1 MFVVTGVTGNTGSVV
16 ASRLLA
22 AGKQVRGIGRSAKR
36 MQSFV
41 QEGGEPFIADLA
53 DAETLEPAF
62 AGAEAVYV
70 MLPPDLSSS
79 DFRAY
84 QDTLTESIAAAL
96 ERSRVSHAVTLSSV
110 GADKADK
117 TGPVA
122 GLHYMEER
130 LNRIAGLN
138 VLHLRAGYFM
148 ENTLA
153 QVSPIQKQGIG
164 MGPVAPELR
173 LPMIAARDI
182 GVAAADFLLNLDFQH
197 AHQTRELQGQRDI
210 SMNECIA
217 IIGNA
222 IGKPDS
228 KYVQPPEDQIR
239 AAMLQMGMSA
249 NFVNLILELAAAL
262 NSGHMKTLEP
272 RSARNTTPTSYET
285 FVQQQFL
292 PLYNSTKIAA

>member
-1 MFVVTGVTGNTGSVV
+1 
-16 ASRLLA
+16 
-22 AGKQVRGIGRSAKR
+22 

-41 QEGGEPFIADLA
+41 QQGGEPFIADLT
-53 DAETLEPAF
+53 DAEALEPAF
-62 AGAEAVYV
+62 VDAEAVYV

-79 DFRAY
+79 DFRAH
-84 QDTLTESIAAAL
+84 QDTLTESIGAAL
-96 ERSRVSHAVTLSSV
+96 ERSRVSHAVTLSSF

-122 GLHYMEER
+122 GLHHMEER
-130 LNRIAGLN
+130 LNRIADLN

-153 QVSPIQKQGIG
+153 QVTPIQKQGIG

-173 LPMIAARDI
+173 LPMIASRDI
-182 GVAAADFLLNLDFQH
+182 GVAAADFLLKLDFH
-197 AHQTRELQGQRDI
+197 SHQTHELQGQRDI
-210 SMNECIA
+210 TMNECVA
-217 IIGNA
+217 IIGHA
-222 IGKPDS
+222 IGKPDI

-249 NFVNLILELAAAL
+249 NFVNLILEMAAAL
-262 NSGHMKTLEP
+262 NSGHMKALEP
-272 RSARNTTPTSYET
+272 RSARNTTPTSYES

-292 PLYNSTKIAA
+292 PQYNSTKIAA